1 MPSRP
6 VILAAVAAVIL
17 AAPAHAAATIDHPNL
32 GSPVCGPTVTAA
44 DLAGKVVL
52 FDYWGIHCGPC
63 LAAIPH
69 LVELQAKYGR
79 DNFVII
85 ANQCQ
90 GGDAAGA
97 KAAWTSHGG
106 DASISVIN
114 GGDIEGSNVTGI
126 PRCFLFDHEGK
137 LVFDGRPTEVNAKL
151 EEAMKA
157 SPGALVAGHQ
167 YTKTARYAAQIGAL
181 KTNLAPALKA
191 LRAAA
196 AGTDAAAKE
205 EAEFLLGRVDKFA
218 EDRLAAV
225 RAQRTADPVEA
236 SATLAR
242 MLGIFKGDELGKPF
256 EGLLAEL
263 KADKAFQAELRAGSL
278 LAEIEAQAAKLG
290 LGGAGTPPKS
300 ALVELADRVKA
311 LQQKFPDSTAAAKS
325 KQLVAEWKL

>member
-1 MPSRP
+1 MLSRAL
-6 VILAAVAAVIL
+6 ILVAAAVI
-17 AAPAHAAATIDHPNL
+17 AATPAHAAASIDHPNL
-32 GSPVCGPTVTAA
+32 GSPVSGPTVTAA
-44 DLAGKVVL
+44 DLTGKVVL

-106 DASISVIN
+106 NASISVIN
-114 GGDIEGSNVTGI
+114 GGDIQGSNVTGI
-126 PRCFLFDHEGK
+126 PRFFLFDQDGK
-137 LVFDGRPTEVNAKL
+137 LIFDGRPTEVNAKV

-157 SPGALVAGHQ
+157 NPGALVVGHQ
-167 YTKTARYAAQIGAL
+167 YTRTAKYAAQIGAL
-181 KTNLAPALKA
+181 KANLAPALKA

-196 AGTDAAAKE
+196 AGTDADAKE
-205 EAEFLLGRVDKFA
+205 EADFLLGRVGTYA
-218 EDRLAAV
+218 EGRLAAL
-225 RAQRTADPVEA
+225 RTQRVEDPVEA

-256 EGLLAEL
+256 EALLVEL
-263 KADKAFQAELRAGSL
+263 KADKTFQTELKAGTL

-290 LGGAGTPPKS
+290 LGGETTPPRS
-300 ALVELADRVKA
+300 ALVELADRVKV
-311 LQQKFPDSTAAAKS
+311 LEQKFPDTTAAAKV
-325 KQLVAEWKL
+325 KQRVTEWKL